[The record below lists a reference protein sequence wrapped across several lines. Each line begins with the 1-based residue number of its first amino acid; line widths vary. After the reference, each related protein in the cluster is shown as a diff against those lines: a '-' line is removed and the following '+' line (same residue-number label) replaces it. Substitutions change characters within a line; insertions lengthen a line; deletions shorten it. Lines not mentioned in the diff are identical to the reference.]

1 MSAGRVCVC
10 LNFIYTWYVT
20 SYESCG
26 RLNNVKTMAKL
37 IIRYYVCDVC
47 VSLSTRAW
55 LDILQRRA
63 RPCVFFSL
71 SLHSSCY
78 VYLCFFC
85 SSSIRVSFFFF
96 FRGAVSSYVYYLCC
110 SFFRTWVY
118 MFLLYISCVIIW
130 STVGCRFIC
139 VVLLM
144 CAIISLQ
151 YPFVFS
157 LFSRRIFTIC
167 MCFVCHILIVHRCN
181 SLLSYFSV
189 ERFCY
194 YFLCNLDYFFLQYK
208 YVNTYICFYW
218 IIYII

>member
-1 MSAGRVCVC
+1 MCV
-10 LNFIYTWYVT
+10 
-20 SYESCG
+20 
-26 RLNNVKTMAKL
+26 M
-37 IIRYYVCDVC
+37 C
-47 VSLSTRAW
+47 VSLF
-55 LDILQRRA
+55 RRA
-63 RPCVFFSL
+63 LDWTSFRDARVRAFFSL
-71 SLHSSCY
+71 FPSTHLVMYTC
-78 VYLCFFC
+78 VFLFFFYTC
-85 SSSIRVSFFFF
+85 LVLFFF

-130 STVGCRFIC
+130 STVGCRFVC
-139 VVLLM
+139 VVLLT

-208 YVNTYICFYW
+208 YVNTYIYVF
-218 IIYII
+218 IELFI